1 MEASK
6 PGHRPKQARSIKTE
20 QVLLDA
26 FETLLKEKSF
36 FDLTVSEI
44 AAEAGVTTG
53 AIYRRFDDKQ
63 DLLRS
68 AFVRFYDQTRD
79 KPVHDAKQFDSSLS
93 DRQLLTN
100 LHKNTLQFTLDHIHL
115 MRAANALNDPQ
126 SFDLMIAAR
135 NFTADWFAGLLQ
147 TSTYGDRELK
157 KRCKFVLRVTT
168 ATFRDTLLSGQ
179 AAAENQNDYMKTH
192 SLEMKKL
199 IAELTEMTSAY
210 LAITE

>member
-1 MEASK
+1 MEAPKSD
-6 PGHRPKQARSIKTE
+6 HRPKQARSIKTE

-26 FETLLKEKSF
+26 FENLLKEKSF

-53 AIYRRFDDKQ
+53 AIYRRFSDKQ

-68 AFVRFYDQTRD
+68 AFMRFYDQTRE
-79 KPVHDAKQFDSSLS
+79 KPVHDAKQFEPSLS

-100 LHKNTLQFTLDHIHL
+100 LHKSTLQFTFDHIHL
-115 MRAANALNDPQ
+115 MRAANAVNDPQ
-126 SFDLMIAAR
+126 SFELMLAAR
-135 NFTADWFAGLLQ
+135 TFTADWFAGLLQ
-147 TSTYGDRELK
+147 TSAYGDRELK

-192 SLEMKKL
+192 NLEMKKL
-199 IAELTEMTSAY
+199 IAELTEMSAAY
-210 LAITE
+210 LAIAK